1 MSIDNISTYY
11 ADLLLAQYR
20 DQTRARATIRLLAKQ
35 ALADMITDQVNAAF
49 DIDTAV
55 GTQLDIIGKYVGLSR
70 MVGDP
75 IAQPYFDFSDYDGTI
90 RNNGFTD
97 YTDAAINAQAIWYQY
112 QFQGQRNTTLSDDA
126 FMFLIKAQIILNAN
140 DGTLCSIQQLLLNF
154 LPGAVALTDNHDM
167 TMTYTLGSKLPVSNT
182 VMQNWLPAPAGVS
195 ITFIYMTAAAAP
207 STLTRTVYSAS
218 GAVECESQPVCVA
231 TPTNGTGPYSYL
243 WKYVSGDTHV
253 YATYL
258 PYSDSLHWYIYDLP
272 GTTRSAVWKCTIS
285 DSRGIVAVSNNV
297 TITLSVQ
304 LPP

>member
-20 DQTRARATIRLLAKQ
+20 DQPRARATIRLLAKQ

-55 GTQLDIIGKYVGLSR
+55 GTQLDVIGKYVGLSR

-75 IAQPYFDFSDYDGTI
+75 IAQPYFDFSDYDGTL

-112 QFQGQRNTTLSDDA
+112 QFQGQRNTALSDDA
-126 FMFLIKAQIILNAN
+126 FRFLIKAQIILNAN

-195 ITFIYMTAAAAP
+195 ITFVALEADVLP
-207 STLTRTVYSAS
+207 LDSTTNATSSGPPVHVESALFLT
-218 GAVECESQPVCVA
+218 
-231 TPTNGTGPYSYL
+231 TPTNGIGPFTYL
-243 WKYVSGDTHV
+243 WEQVGGDSQVHIV
-253 YATYL
+253 GSPYAATARF
-258 PYSDSLHWYIYDLP
+258 YINEAP
-272 GTTRSAVWKCTIS
+272 TVHRTGVWHCTVA
-285 DSRGIVAVSNNV
+285 DSRGIVAISND
-297 TITLSVQ
+297 ITVYLNIT
-304 LPP
+304 PP